1 MIELTQAEV
10 CLICDSLN
18 GTYLDESSFPN
29 IWLAVA
35 DGVRLNALD
44 MKWGVAHPDELVQR
58 LRDMSPE
65 EAEELAAGV
74 GRFWKHPELDTADG
88 LRAAGLAFGGAP

>member
-1 MIELTQAEV
+1 
-10 CLICDSLN
+10 
-18 GTYLDESSFPN
+18 
-29 IWLAVA
+29 
-35 DGVRLNALD
+35 
-44 MKWGVAHPDELVQR
+44 
-58 LRDMSPE
+58 MSPE